1 MTGASRFLTAL
12 DLQQLD
18 GDLFVSSATGFG
30 RGRIFGGQAV
40 AQALRAAG
48 LTIGRPRHVHSL
60 HCYFIR
66 PGRPEEPLHY
76 EVTRTRDGRA
86 FSTRHVTA
94 GQEGKP
100 IFEMIAS
107 FHDPEP
113 GENWPP
119 AAPPSVPGPEGL
131 EPVRFPW
138 LFGDDQPAEI
148 RPVAAPVPG
157 SFPISH
163 PFWVRVTMPLDGDP
177 ALHACVLAYLSDI
190 AVVRAARAPG
200 STERYGM
207 RVSLDHSIWFHRPA
221 RADQWLLF
229 SMSPIAHVGARGLAQ
244 GSIQTADGTLVASV
258 SQEVLLRPAAP
269 SPSSDGAG

>member
-1 MTGASRFLTAL
+1 MTGASRFLGAL

-18 GDLFVSSATGFG
+18 GDLFVSPAAGFG

-48 LTIGRPRHVHSL
+48 LTMDNPRHVHSL

-76 EVTRTRDGRA
+76 EVSRTRDGRA

-113 GENWPP
+113 GEDWPP
-119 AAPPSVPGPEGL
+119 AVPPPVPPPEDL
-131 EPVRFPW
+131 RPVEFPW
-138 LFGDDQPAEI
+138 LFGSDQPVEI
-148 RPVAAPVPG
+148 RPV
-157 SFPISH
+157 
-163 PFWVRVTMPLDGDP
+163 TMPAPGAFPVTHPYWIRLATPVDADP
-177 ALHACVLAYLSDI
+177 LLHACLLSYLSDI
-190 AVVRAARAPG
+190 AVVRAARAPR
-200 STERYGM
+200 SQPPQPEDRYDLL
-207 RVSLDHSIWFHRPA
+207 VSLDHSLWFHRPP
-221 RADQWLLF
+221 RTGQWLLC
-229 SMSPIAHVGARGLAQ
+229 SMAPVAHVGARGLAQ
-244 GSIQTADGTLVASV
+244 GSIHGADGALIASV
-258 SQEVLLRPAAP
+258 AQEALIRPAA
-269 SPSSDGAG
+269 G